1 MWLLFT
7 HCIGKEDIR
16 GQVIG
21 QGGLRLNACFLD
33 CWIHQSVPHL
43 IVSINQSRICFQKRA
58 IFAIRHFYDRYWD
71 QIKLHDDMYLEDE
84 RSPLTK
90 RKTPQNTNHLNQT
103 KRLCSMNFRTATILL
118 SASSLAAAQ
127 TQTVTTSTGGVCA
140 GGVALTCST
149 RAGAFLDSQGTYADY
164 MDGLEVLGD
173 CTGPCLSGPKTADV
187 CAKIKI
193 ICDGLGNKVCRGY
206 PSQCIYT
213 PEPIEPTCIASM
225 EHVKDRSECD
235 KCCNKQG
242 CYVSYSDPNCPPGMI
257 CLGNACI

>member
-1 MWLLFT
+1 
-7 HCIGKEDIR
+7 
-16 GQVIG
+16 
-21 QGGLRLNACFLD
+21 
-33 CWIHQSVPHL
+33 
-43 IVSINQSRICFQKRA
+43 
-58 IFAIRHFYDRYWD
+58 
-71 QIKLHDDMYLEDE
+71 
-84 RSPLTK
+84 
-90 RKTPQNTNHLNQT
+90 
-103 KRLCSMNFRTATILL
+103 MNFRTATILL

-127 TQTVTTSTGGVCA
+127 VGSGGLCA
-140 GGVALTCST
+140 GGVALTCSR
-149 RAGAFLDSQGTYADY
+149 RADAVLGSQGTYADY
-164 MDGLEVLGD
+164 MNGLEVLGD

-187 CAKIKI
+187 CAKMKT